1 MQVPIVRFSRPLLLM
16 TDRNQ
21 YKTIYGFV
29 FQDKDWQEDIYTV
42 IKFYVGYLCG
52 VADFTNGGDEFS
64 VSFDLKG
71 ILNWVDDRGVLHQGT
86 DAWMKEIGSR
96 CMKKLNLN
104 YAIFRMWIDNATY
117 ADCVDEEGFIVSED
131 LFDDME
137 LYITEGFGDN
147 DDWPFCH

>member
-1 MQVPIVRFSRPLLLM
+1 MQVPIVRFSRPLLILS
-16 TDRNQ
+16 DRNQ

-117 ADCVDEEGFIVSED
+117 ADCVDEEGFVVDEN

>member
-1 MQVPIVRFSRPLLLM
+1 MQVPIVRFSRPLLILS
-16 TDRNQ
+16 DRNQ

-104 YAIFRMWIDNATY
+104 YAIFQMWIDKATY
-117 ADCVDEEGFIVSED
+117 ADFVDEEGFVVDEN

-137 LYITEGFGDN
+137 LYITEGLGK
-147 DDWPFCH
+147 H

>member
-104 YAIFRMWIDNATY
+104 CIRSLSSMSSLRLRPVITKISTDGIQFKDMAS
-117 ADCVDEEGFIVSED
+117 EER
-131 LFDDME
+131 
-137 LYITEGFGDN
+137 
-147 DDWPFCH
+147 

>member
-1 MQVPIVRFSRPLLLM
+1 MQVPIVRFSRPLLILS
-16 TDRNQ
+16 DRNQ

-104 YAIFRMWIDNATY
+104 YAIFQM
-117 ADCVDEEGFIVSED
+117 
-131 LFDDME
+131 
-137 LYITEGFGDN
+137 
-147 DDWPFCH
+147 

>member
-1 MQVPIVRFSRPLLLM
+1 MQVPIVRFSRPLLILS
-16 TDRNQ
+16 DRNQ

-42 IKFYVGYLCG
+42 IRFYVGYLCG

-137 LYITEGFGDN
+137 LYITEGLGE
-147 DDWPFCH
+147 H

>member
-1 MQVPIVRFSRPLLLM
+1 MQVPIVRFSRPLLILS
-16 TDRNQ
+16 DRNQ

-137 LYITEGFGDN
+137 LYITEGFGEN

>member
-1 MQVPIVRFSRPLLLM
+1 MQVPIVRFSRPLLILS
-16 TDRNQ
+16 DRNQ

-117 ADCVDEEGFIVSED
+117 ADCVDEEGFVVDEN

-137 LYITEGFGDN
+137 LYITEGLGE
-147 DDWPFCH
+147 H

>member
-71 ILNWVDDRGVLHQGT
+71 ILNWVDDRGVLHQGA
-86 DAWMKEIGSR
+86 DAWMEQIGNR
-96 CMKKLNLN
+96 CRKKLNLN
-104 YAIFRMWIDNATY
+104 YAIFQMEIDENTY
-117 ADCVDEEGFIVSED
+117 IDCVDEEGFVVDEN
-131 LFDDME
+131 LFYDME
-137 LYITEGFGDN
+137 LYITEGLGK
-147 DDWPFCH
+147 H

>member
-1 MQVPIVRFSRPLLLM
+1 MQVPIVRFSRPLLILS
-16 TDRNQ
+16 DRNQ

>member
-104 YAIFRMWIDNATY
+104 YAIFQMEIDEDTY
-117 ADCVDEEGFIVSED
+117 DECVDEEGFIVSED

-137 LYITEGFGDN
+137 LYITEGLGK
-147 DDWPFCH
+147 H

>member
-1 MQVPIVRFSRPLLLM
+1 MQVPIVRFSRPLLILS
-16 TDRNQ
+16 DRNH

>member
-137 LYITEGFGDN
+137 LYITEGFGE
-147 DDWPFCH
+147 H

>member
-117 ADCVDEEGFIVSED
+117 ADCVDEEGFVVDEN

-137 LYITEGFGDN
+137 LYIAEGLGK
-147 DDWPFCH
+147 H